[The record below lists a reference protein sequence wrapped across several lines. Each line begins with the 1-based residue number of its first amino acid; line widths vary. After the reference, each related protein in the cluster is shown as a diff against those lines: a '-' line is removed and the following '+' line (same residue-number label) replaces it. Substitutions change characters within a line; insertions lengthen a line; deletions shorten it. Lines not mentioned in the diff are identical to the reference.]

1 MPEESNPTKIDEYEQ
16 ALTERAAQVYELRLY
31 VSGASRQSLQAIDN
45 LKRLCEENFP
55 GRYRL
60 EVIDIY
66 QDPESAK
73 KVQLVAAPTLI
84 KDRPPPARRLIGNL
98 SNTEATLKRLGASD
112 RGGNS

>member
-84 KDRPPPARRLIGNL
+84 KDQPPPARRLIGNL
-98 SNTEATLKRLGASD
+98 SDTEGTLKRLGVTD
-112 RGGNS
+112 RGGNT